1 MKKRKIDI
9 LLDYM
14 SKDDRINSIKLVST
28 FNKGVNPEEMEIIE
42 IASECYKGKEN
53 FYKSLGYNVE
63 DIKVKAWD
71 AIVRNY
77 GKQLDNWLKNKQ

>member
-1 MKKRKIDI
+1 MKPKKIDI
-9 LLDYM
+9 LLDFM
-14 SKDDRINSIKLVST
+14 SKGDKISSIKLVAT
-28 FNKGVNPEEMEIIE
+28 FNRGVTPKEKEIIE